1 MGMIGCLGDI
11 VFEVSSDTLLTINNV
26 QWSGSARYAAHQRH
40 LTDALTEFTGRD
52 PDKMAFDMLLY
63 TALGAAPMA
72 SVVQLWGYERSG
84 QAVPL
89 YIGDKGYGKYRWTVV
104 SHSMRMQSFD
114 ARGNVTSA
122 VVSVN
127 LQEYLRS

>member
-1 MGMIGCLGDI
+1 
-11 VFEVSSDTLLTINNV
+11 
-26 QWSGSARYAAHQRH
+26 
-40 LTDALTEFTGRD
+40 
-52 PDKMAFDMLLY
+52 
-63 TALGAAPMA
+63 MA

>member
-1 MGMIGCLGDI
+1 
-11 VFEVSSDTLLTINNV
+11 
-26 QWSGSARYAAHQRH
+26 
-40 LTDALTEFTGRD
+40 
-52 PDKMAFDMLLY
+52 MAFDMLLY
-63 TALGAAPMA
+63 TALGADPMA

>member
-63 TALGAAPMA
+63 TALGADLMA